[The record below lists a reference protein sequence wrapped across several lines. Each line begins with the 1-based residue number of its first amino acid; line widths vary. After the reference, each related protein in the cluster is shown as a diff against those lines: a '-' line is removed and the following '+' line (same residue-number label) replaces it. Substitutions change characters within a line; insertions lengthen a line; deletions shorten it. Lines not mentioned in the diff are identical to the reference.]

1 LQPLPPKIFDFETP
15 HAYTQTLSRHSLG
28 AIIGDSLGLA
38 TEGMTKS
45 EINHV
50 YGDGPIRFGM
60 EDTEGVPFLR
70 DHYRASFDEK

>member
-1 LQPLPPKIFDFETP
+1 
-15 HAYTQTLSRHSLG
+15 
-28 AIIGDSLGLA
+28 
-38 TEGMTKS
+38 MTKT
-45 EINHV
+45 EINNV